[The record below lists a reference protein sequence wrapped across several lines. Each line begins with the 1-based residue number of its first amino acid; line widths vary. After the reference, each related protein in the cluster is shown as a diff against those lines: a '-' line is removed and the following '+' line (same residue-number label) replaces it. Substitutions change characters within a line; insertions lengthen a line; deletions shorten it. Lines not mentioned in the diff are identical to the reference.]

1 MQHHKLLASLGLALS
16 LLAVNNGAQA
26 APDLNAAPVKR
37 ALALI
42 AAQPKRINSSGADT
56 YAARDWIVDRSG
68 AEHVRFDR
76 RYRGL
81 PVLGGDFVVHQDAA
95 GRLASVSQT
104 LTRPLNVDL
113 KAAFTEAD
121 AIRVAEAAFT
131 GTREGRAIV
140 SKLID
145 ARSTPAV
152 LAYDVRLAGV
162 TDDGTPTRRHWLVNA
177 GTLALIDGW
186 DEVQTAAAT
195 ATGNSLL
202 SGVIALTT
210 DSQSSGGYVLRD
222 PSRGGQATVDLRNTR
237 LAVLAKAYTDSDNVW
252 GDFTNSDR
260 ATVGV
265 DAAYGAALTWD
276 YFLVQFGRRGIA
288 DDGVGATSRV
298 HYGRNYVNAFW
309 DNGCFCMTY
318 GDGDGGSYLPLV
330 AVDIAGHEMTHG
342 VTSRTANLTYSGE
355 SGGLNEAMSDIFG
368 TLVEYAA
375 NNSVSTPNYLIGER
389 IYTANNGSPTPTQ
402 ALRYMFKPSLD
413 NKSPDCY
420 VGNIGNLDVH
430 YSSGVANHFFYLLTQ
445 GAVSPP
451 GFTLAPSAL
460 VCNGNTA
467 IRPISRDQAA
477 QILYRALT
485 VYMTSSTGYA
495 GARSTTLQAAAD
507 LYGTQSAAYTAVAAA
522 WAAVGVN

>member
-16 LLAVNNGAQA
+16 LLAVNDGAQA

-42 AAQPKRINSSGADT
+42 AAQPKRINGSGADT

-177 GTLALIDGW
+177 GTLALIDG
-186 DEVQTAAAT
+186 
-195 ATGNSLL
+195 
-202 SGVIALTT
+202 
-210 DSQSSGGYVLRD
+210 
-222 PSRGGQATVDLRNTR
+222 
-237 LAVLAKAYTDSDNVW
+237 
-252 GDFTNSDR
+252 
-260 ATVGV
+260 
-265 DAAYGAALTWD
+265 
-276 YFLVQFGRRGIA
+276 
-288 DDGVGATSRV
+288 
-298 HYGRNYVNAFW
+298 
-309 DNGCFCMTY
+309 
-318 GDGDGGSYLPLV
+318 
-330 AVDIAGHEMTHG
+330 
-342 VTSRTANLTYSGE
+342 
-355 SGGLNEAMSDIFG
+355 
-368 TLVEYAA
+368 
-375 NNSVSTPNYLIGER
+375 
-389 IYTANNGSPTPTQ
+389 
-402 ALRYMFKPSLD
+402 
-413 NKSPDCY
+413 
-420 VGNIGNLDVH
+420 
-430 YSSGVANHFFYLLTQ
+430 
-445 GAVSPP
+445 
-451 GFTLAPSAL
+451 
-460 VCNGNTA
+460 
-467 IRPISRDQAA
+467 
-477 QILYRALT
+477 
-485 VYMTSSTGYA
+485 
-495 GARSTTLQAAAD
+495 
-507 LYGTQSAAYTAVAAA
+507 
-522 WAAVGVN
+522 